1 MDFGEV
7 FRVIRRRWKIA
18 VSVLVLTVI
27 AVIVVYVA
35 WPTKYQSTAQL
46 SLIGSSAMAAQPP
59 NGNNPYVVVGGLAP
73 LANILASDLSSGQA
87 GQQLQALGMTN
98 AFTAGVPAFA
108 AGPFV
113 SLTVTGHNSGSVRD
127 SMPIVINFAEK
138 RLQQL
143 QEAGSVRTPSQGL
156 IQAVVIAPANSPQP
170 VLKTKI
176 ELMAGVAIAGLVL
189 LLLLS
194 FAAEGR
200 ALRQAQRPEMLIDA
214 RTIDMLERG
223 GEPERA
229 PAEEEARTQ

>member
-7 FRVIRRRWKIA
+7 YRVIRRRWKIA

-27 AVIVVYVA
+27 AVVVVYA
-35 WPTKYQSTAQL
+35 GWPSKYQSTAEL

-59 NGNNPYVVVGGLAP
+59 NGNNPYVVVGGLEP

-98 AFTAGVPAFA
+98 GFTASVPAFA

-127 SMPIVINFAEK
+127 SMPVVINFAEK

-143 QEAGSVRTPSQGL
+143 QQTGSVRTPSAGL
-156 IQAVVIAPANSPQP
+156 IGAVVIAPASSPQP

-176 ELMAGVAIAGLVL
+176 ELVAGVAIAGLVL

-200 ALRQAQRPEMLIDA
+200 ALHQVQRREMLSDSRAIEMPHLGD
-214 RTIDMLERG
+214 
-223 GEPERA
+223 EPERA